1 MHHTTDSANLYRL
14 QTTRRPV
21 TLTMVSGD
29 ELKGHVFA
37 HWSSSKPF
45 ETQETTELFNDEE
58 PFFPFEMEGGEVILV
73 AKARVAEVGLDLDG
87 EPPENQA
94 SVMPFPTALLQ
105 VVLAGGAV
113 RLGSIRL
120 EVPPDR
126 SRVLDYLNRLTS
138 RFVTLYTSNDARL
151 INRSL
156 IDRVRPLD

>member
-1 MHHTTDSANLYRL
+1 MHHTSDSANLYRL
-14 QTTRRPV
+14 QTTRRAV

-37 HWSSSKPF
+37 HWSAFKPF

-58 PFFPFEMEGGEVILV
+58 PFFPFEIEGGEVILV
-73 AKARVAEVGLDLDG
+73 AKSRVAEVTVEREDD
-87 EPPENQA
+87 
-94 SVMPFPTALLQ
+94 SVETVAAAPHTPTALLQ
-105 VVLAGGAV
+105 IVLAGGAV
-113 RLGSIRL
+113 RLGSIRM

-138 RFVTLYTSNDARL
+138 RFITLYTSNDARL
-151 INRSL
+151 INRTL